1 VTDLVPAEALS
12 ALVARL
18 FSAAGVPA
26 DAAATVAGALVDA
39 DLRGLPSHGSHLV
52 PVYVERLRQGSVST
66 RTDPKVLVDTGAIAV
81 LDAGHALGVLTADH
95 AMSLATAKARDYG
108 IGAVAVRHAFHFGA
122 AGRYARAAARAGFI
136 GIATANT
143 RPMMPA
149 PGGGHPV
156 VGNNPVAIGVPGPR
170 AAKVRSERGE
180 EDGPGRRHGPSAS
193 GAAADQPSPD
203 GNEPLV
209 LDIAL
214 SAANIGRIRLAAG
227 NGNGIPDGWATD
239 AQGRPTTDPAAALA
253 GMLLPAAGHKGFG
266 LALMVDVLAG
276 VLAGGGYGER
286 VNGLYADTALPNE
299 CGHFFLALDVAAFAD
314 IDGFATRLA
323 DLEASVT
330 APPYAP
336 GVDRVLLPG
345 QRSAERLRDATRRGV
360 PVDQGVLAR
369 LRDLAADLDVPLPE
383 GLPR

>member
-1 VTDLVPAEALS
+1 VTDLVPVEALS

-18 FSAAGVPA
+18 FAAAGLPA
-26 DAAATVAGALVDA
+26 DAAGTVAEALVDA

-52 PVYVERLRQGSVST
+52 PMYVERLRQGSVST
-66 RTDPKVLVDTGAIAV
+66 RTDPKVLIDAGGIAV
-81 LDAGHALGVLTADH
+81 LDAGHALGVLTADQ
-95 AMSLATAKARDYG
+95 AMSLATAKARQFG

-122 AGRYARAAARAGFI
+122 AGRYARAAAREGFI

-143 RPMMPA
+143 RPLMPA

-156 VGNNPVAIGVPGPR
+156 VGNNPIAIGVPAPR
-170 AAKVRSERGE
+170 SGARP
-180 EDGPGRRHGPSAS
+180 DGPSAEL
-193 GAAADQPSPD
+193 D
-203 GNEPLV
+203 EPLV

-227 NGNGIPDGWATD
+227 NGKGIPDGWATD
-239 AQGRPTTDPAAALA
+239 AEGRPTTDPAAALA

-299 CGHFFLALDVAAFAD
+299 CGHFFLALDVAAFGD
-314 IDGFATRLA
+314 LDGFASRLA

-345 QRSAERLRDATRRGV
+345 QRSAERLREAARRGV
-360 PVDQGVLAR
+360 QVDRGVLAR

>member
-1 VTDLVPAEALS
+1 MSDLVPPMVLT
-12 ALVARL
+12 ALVERL
-18 FSAAGVPA
+18 FTAAGVPA
-26 DAAATVAGALVDA
+26 EAASTVADALVDA

-52 PVYVERLRQGSVST
+52 PMYVERLRQGSVST
-66 RTDPKVLVDTGAIAV
+66 RTEAELLVDVGGIAL
-81 LDAGHALGVLTADH
+81 LDAGHALGVLTADQ
-95 AMSLATAKARDYG
+95 AMALATEKARQYG

-122 AGRYARAAARAGFI
+122 AGRYSRAAARSGFI

-143 RPMMPA
+143 RPLMPA

-156 VGNNPVAIGVPGPR
+156 VGNNPVAIGVPGP
-170 AAKVRSERGE
+170 
-180 EDGPGRRHGPSAS
+180 D
-193 GAAADQPSPD
+193 PD
-203 GNEPLV
+203 EPLV

-227 NGNGIPDGWATD
+227 NGHGIPDGWATD
-239 AQGRPTTDPAAALA
+239 AAGQPTSDPAAALA

-266 LALMVDVLAG
+266 LALMVDVFAG
-276 VLAGGGYGER
+276 VLAGGGYGDR
-286 VNGLYADTALPNE
+286 VNGLYADTAVPNE
-299 CGHFFLALDVAAFAD
+299 CGHFFMALDVAAFGD
-314 IDGFATRLA
+314 VDGFASRLA

-345 QRSAERLRDATRRGV
+345 QRSAQRLRDAAQRGV
-360 PVDQGVLAR
+360 AVDQGVLAR
-369 LRDLAADLDVPLPE
+369 LRDLATQLDVPLPE

>member
-1 VTDLVPAEALS
+1 MTDLVSAEALS
-12 ALVARL
+12 ALITRL
-18 FSAAGVPA
+18 FTAAGVPG
-26 DAAATVAGALVDA
+26 DAAVTVAEALVDA

-66 RTDPKVLVDTGAIAV
+66 RSDPKVLVDAGAIAV
-81 LDAGHALGVLTADH
+81 LDAGHALGVLTADQ
-95 AMSLATAKARDYG
+95 AMSLATAKARAYG

-122 AGRYARAAARAGFI
+122 AGRYARAAAREGFI

-156 VGNNPVAIGVPGPR
+156 VGNNPVAVGVPGP
-170 AAKVRSERGE
+170 
-180 EDGPGRRHGPSAS
+180 D
-193 GAAADQPSPD
+193 PD
-203 GNEPLV
+203 EPLV

-214 SAANIGRIRLAAG
+214 SAVNIGRIRMAAG
-227 NGNGIPDGWATD
+227 NGQGIPDGWATD
-239 AQGRPTTDPAAALA
+239 AAGLPTTDPAAALA

-276 VLAGGGYGER
+276 VLGGGGYGER
-286 VNGLYADTALPNE
+286 VNGLYADTAVPNE
-299 CGHFFLALDVAAFAD
+299 CGHFFLALDVATFGD
-314 IDGFATRLA
+314 PEGFATRLA

-345 QRSAERLRDATRRGV
+345 QRSAQRLRDAVVKGV
-360 PVDQGVLAR
+360 AVDPGVLAR

>member
-1 VTDLVPAEALS
+1 MTDLVPAPALS
-12 ALVARL
+12 ALVTRL
-18 FSAAGVPA
+18 FAAAGLPA
-26 DAAATVAGALVDA
+26 DAAATVADALVDA

-52 PVYVERLRQGSVST
+52 PMYVERLRQGSVSI
-66 RTDPKVLVDTGAIAV
+66 RTEPEVRVDTGAVAV
-81 LDAGHALGVLTADH
+81 LDAGHALGVLTADR
-95 AMSLATAKARDYG
+95 AMALATAKAREYG

-143 RPMMPA
+143 RPLMPA

-156 VGNNPVAIGVPGPR
+156 VGNNPIAIGVPSPK
-170 AAKVRSERGE
+170 A
-180 EDGPGRRHGPSAS
+180 GRPDEPN
-193 GAAADQPSPD
+193 AD
-203 GNEPLV
+203 EPLV

-239 AQGRPTTDPAAALA
+239 AEGRPTTVPATALA

-299 CGHFFLALDVAAFAD
+299 CGHFFLALDVAAFGDAQ
-314 IDGFATRLA
+314 GFATRLA

-345 QRSAERLRDATRRGV
+345 QRSAERLREATQRGV
-360 PVDQGVLAR
+360 PVDPGVLTR

>member
-1 VTDLVPAEALS
+1 MTDLVPAEALS

-18 FSAAGVPA
+18 FEAAGVPA
-26 DAAATVAGALVDA
+26 DAAATVAEALVEA

-66 RTDPKVLVDTGAIAV
+66 RTEPKVLVDAGGIAV
-81 LDAGHALGVLTADH
+81 LDAGHALGVLTADQ
-95 AMSLATAKARDYG
+95 AMAVAIAKAREYG
-108 IGAVAVRHAFHFGA
+108 VGAVAVRHAFHFGA
-122 AGRYARAAARAGFI
+122 AGRYARAAAREGFI
-136 GIATANT
+136 GIASANT

-156 VGNNPVAIGVPGPR
+156 VGNNPIAIGVPGPR
-170 AAKVRSERGE
+170 AAQSEE
-180 EDGPGRRHGPSAS
+180 HTADPDGP
-193 GAAADQPSPD
+193 
-203 GNEPLV
+203 EPLV

-214 SAANIGRIRLAAG
+214 SAVNIGRIRLAAG

-239 AQGRPTTDPAAALA
+239 AEGLPTTDPAAALA

-286 VNGLYADTALPNE
+286 VNGLYADTAVPNE
-299 CGHFFLALDVAAFAD
+299 CGHFFLALDVAAFGD
-314 IDGFATRLA
+314 LDGFASRLA

-345 QRSAERLRDATRRGV
+345 QRSGERLRDAARRGV
-360 PVDQGVLAR
+360 EVDQGVLAR
-369 LRDLAADLDVPLPE
+369 LRALAADLDVPLPE

>member
-12 ALVARL
+12 ALVERL
-18 FSAAGVPA
+18 FAAAGVPS

-52 PVYVERLRQGSVST
+52 PVYVERLRQGSVSA
-66 RTDPKVLVDTGAIAV
+66 RTEPKVLVDVGGIAV

-95 AMSLATAKARDYG
+95 AMSLATAKAREYG

-122 AGRYARAAARAGFI
+122 AGRYARAAAREGFI

-156 VGNNPVAIGVPGPR
+156 VGNNPVAVGVP
-170 AAKVRSERGE
+170 A
-180 EDGPGRRHGPSAS
+180 PGDS
-193 GAAADQPSPD
+193 D
-203 GNEPLV
+203 EPLV

-227 NGNGIPDGWATD
+227 NGYGIPDGWATD
-239 AQGRPTTDPAAALA
+239 AAGRPTTDAAAALA

-286 VNGLYADTALPNE
+286 VNGLYADTAVPNE
-299 CGHFFLALDVAAFAD
+299 CGHFFLALDVAAFGD
-314 IDGFATRLA
+314 PQGFATRLA

-345 QRSAERLRDATRRGV
+345 QRSAQRRRDAAQRGV
-360 PVDQGVLAR
+360 TVDQGVLAR

>member
-1 VTDLVPAEALS
+1 MTDLVPVEALS

-18 FSAAGVPA
+18 FAAAGVPA
-26 DAAATVAGALVDA
+26 DAAATVAEALVDA

-52 PVYVERLRQGSVST
+52 PVYVERLRQGSVSP

-122 AGRYARAAARAGFI
+122 AGRYARAAAREGFI
-136 GIATANT
+136 GVATANT

-156 VGNNPVAIGVPGPR
+156 VGNNPIAVGVPAPR
-170 AAKVRSERGE
+170 AAAIRSPERG
-180 EDGPGRRHGPSAS
+180 DAG
-193 GAAADQPSPD
+193 GAAADPD
-203 GNEPLV
+203 EPLV

-214 SAANIGRIRLAAG
+214 SAANIGRIRLAAA
-227 NGNGIPDGWATD
+227 NGNAIPDGWATD
-239 AQGRPTTDPAAALA
+239 AEGLATTDPVAALA

-299 CGHFFLALDVAAFAD
+299 CGHFFLALDVAAFGEP
-314 IDGFATRLA
+314 DGFATRLA

-345 QRSAERLRDATRRGV
+345 QRSARRLRGAAQRGV
-360 PVDQGVLAR
+360 PVDRGVLAR
-369 LRDLAADLDVPLPE
+369 LLALAADLDVPVPE

>member
-1 VTDLVPAEALS
+1 MTDLVPAEALS
-12 ALVARL
+12 ALIARL
-18 FSAAGVPA
+18 FAAAGVPA
-26 DAAATVAGALVDA
+26 GDAATVAEALVDA
-39 DLRGLPSHGSHLV
+39 DLRGLASHGSHLV
-52 PVYVERLRQGSVST
+52 PVYVERLRQGSVSP
-66 RTDPKVLVDTGAIAV
+66 RTDPKVLVDAGGIAV

-95 AMSLATAKARDYG
+95 AMSLATAKAAEYG
-108 IGAVAVRHAFHFGA
+108 VGAVAVRHAFHFGA

-156 VGNNPVAIGVPGPR
+156 VGNNPVAIGVP
-170 AAKVRSERGE
+170 A
-180 EDGPGRRHGPSAS
+180 PG
-193 GAAADQPSPD
+193 
-203 GNEPLV
+203 EPLV

-214 SAANIGRIRLAAG
+214 SEANIGRIRLAAG

-239 AQGRPTTDPAAALA
+239 AAGRPTTDPAAALA

-286 VNGLYADTALPNE
+286 VNGLYADTAVANE
-299 CGHFFLALDVAAFAD
+299 CGHFFLALDVAAFGD
-314 IDGFATRLA
+314 VEGFATRLA

-345 QRSAERLRDATRRGV
+345 QRSAERLRDAVRRGV

-369 LRDLAADLDVPLPE
+369 LRELAADLDVPLPE

>member
-1 VTDLVPAEALS
+1 MTDLVPVEALS

-18 FSAAGVPA
+18 FSAAGLPA
-26 DAAATVAGALVDA
+26 DAAGTVAEALVDA

-52 PVYVERLRQGSVST
+52 PMYVERLRQGSVST
-66 RTDPKVLVDTGAIAV
+66 RTDPKVLVDAGGIAV
-81 LDAGHALGVLTADH
+81 LDAGHALGVLTADR
-95 AMSLATAKARDYG
+95 AMSLATTKAREYG
-108 IGAVAVRHAFHFGA
+108 VGAVAVRHAFHFGA
-122 AGRYARAAARAGFI
+122 AGRYARAAAREGFI

-143 RPMMPA
+143 RPLMPA

-156 VGNNPVAIGVPGPR
+156 VGNNPIAIGVPVP
-170 AAKVRSERGE
+170 
-180 EDGPGRRHGPSAS
+180 H
-193 GAAADQPSPD
+193 PD
-203 GNEPLV
+203 EPLV

-227 NGNGIPDGWATD
+227 NGHGIPDGWATD
-239 AQGRPTTDPAAALA
+239 AEGIPTTDPTAALA

-299 CGHFFLALDVAAFAD
+299 CGHFFLALDVAAFGD
-314 IDGFATRLA
+314 MDGFATRLA

-345 QRSAERLRDATRRGV
+345 QRSAERLRDAARRGV
-360 PVDQGVLAR
+360 QVDQGVLAR
-369 LRDLAADLDVPLPE
+369 LVALAADLDVPLPE

>member
-18 FSAAGVPA
+18 FAAAGLPA
-26 DAAATVAGALVDA
+26 DAAATVSEALVDA

-66 RTDPKVLVDTGAIAV
+66 RTDPKVLVDAGGIAV

-95 AMSLATAKARDYG
+95 AMALATEKAREYG
-108 IGAVAVRHAFHFGA
+108 VGAVAVRHAFHFGA
-122 AGRYARAAARAGFI
+122 AGRYARAAARAGFV

-156 VGNNPVAIGVPGPR
+156 VGNNPVAIGVPTL
-170 AAKVRSERGE
+170 
-180 EDGPGRRHGPSAS
+180 DHH
-193 GAAADQPSPD
+193 
-203 GNEPLV
+203 EPLV

-214 SAANIGRIRLAAG
+214 SAANIGRIRLAAS

-239 AQGRPTTDPAAALA
+239 AAGLSTTDPATALA

-286 VNGLYADTALPNE
+286 VNGLYADTAVPNE
-299 CGHFFLALDVAAFAD
+299 CGHFFLALDVAAFGD

-345 QRSAERLRDATRRGV
+345 QRSAERLRDAVRRGV
-360 PVDQGVLAR
+360 AVDQGVLAR